1 MNSVKGEYKHSIDAK
16 GRLAMP
22 AKLRD
27 ELGERFTVTK
37 GLDGCLAVYPEKE
50 WEALEDR
57 IRGLGNGEKARRVKR
72 YYFANA
78 YDAQLDAQGRIL
90 IPAGLREFAG
100 LQKDVVVI
108 GQLDHAEIWNSEKWR
123 IYNEAID
130 AESVAADVE
139 DIDF

>member
-1 MNSVKGEYKHSIDAK
+1 MNLVKGEYKHSIDAK

-50 WEALEDR
+50 WESLEDR
-57 IRGLGNGEKARRVKR
+57 IRALGNGEKARRVKR

-78 YDAQLDAQGRIL
+78 FDAQLDAQGRIL
-90 IPAGLREFAG
+90 IPAGLREFAD

-108 GQLDHAEIWNSEKWR
+108 GQLAHAEIWNSEKWR
-123 IYNEAID
+123 VYNEAID